1 MTNSGRVSRVN
12 LPKAQN
18 VPSFKASPEFLAKTP
33 GVKSADQGAD
43 QVRMRI
49 SDFERKTRPKCD
61 PSITR
66 WGIIFVIIC
75 DMSRKLKSLLRA
87 ICPIYI
93 TNLYN

>member
-43 QVRMRI
+43 HVRMRI
-49 SDFERKTRPKCD
+49 SDFEQKTD
-61 PSITR
+61 QN
-66 WGIIFVIIC
+66 VIIC
-75 DMSRKLKSLLRA
+75 HMSRKLKSLLRA

-93 TNLYN
+93 TNLDNLANM

>member
-18 VPSFKASPEFLAKTP
+18 VPSFQASPEFLANTL

-49 SDFERKTRPKCD
+49 SDLERKTRPKCD
-61 PSITR
+61 PLKNQL
-66 WGIIFVIIC
+66 GHC
-75 DMSRKLKSLLRA
+75 DRSRKFKSA
-87 ICPIYI
+87 TKQYVK
-93 TNLYN
+93 NLYYKANI

>member
-18 VPSFKASPEFLAKTP
+18 VPSFKASPEFLAKAP

-43 QVRMRI
+43 HVRMRI
-49 SDFERKTRPKCD
+49 SDFERKTD
-61 PSITR
+61 QN
-66 WGIIFVIIC
+66 VIIC
-75 DMSRKLKSLLRA
+75 HMSRKLKSLLRA